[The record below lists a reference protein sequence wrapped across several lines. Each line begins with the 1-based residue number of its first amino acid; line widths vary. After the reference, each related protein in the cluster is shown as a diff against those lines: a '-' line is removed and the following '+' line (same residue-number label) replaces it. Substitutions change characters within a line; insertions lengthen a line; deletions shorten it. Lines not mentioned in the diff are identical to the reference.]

1 MDGMKKDGQL
11 SLAAYPRRAE
21 PNLTMP
27 DPAKPCRAIPD
38 QTKPRH
44 VDAF

>member
-11 SLAAYPRRAE
+11 SLAVYPCLTGRAT
-21 PNLTMP
+21 PS
-27 DPAKPCRAIPD
+27 
-38 QTKPRH
+38 QTLPHLALPRH

>member
-11 SLAAYPRRAE
+11 SLAAYPRRAK

-27 DPAKPCRAIPD
+27 DPAKPCRAMPD
-38 QTKPRH
+38 QTEPRH
-44 VDAF
+44 VDPF